1 MHWLQGLDPVVIYA
15 VIAVLSLLESA
26 ALTGLVIPG
35 DTALLVAAAVLAE
48 SGGSPVILV
57 LAAASGA
64 IVGDSIGYEIGRA
77 LRHRDHGR
85 LRRLVAS
92 PSWTRAES
100 LVDRHGALSIVG
112 GRFLAVVRT
121 IVPVVAG
128 SSGMRYRRF
137 LGANVVG
144 ALAWATLHVTVG
156 TLAADSLSSV
166 EGASRWITIAVVAA
180 LAAVVAVR
188 MVRRR
193 AQHPTPVAEAADAV
207 VDPIA
212 TATVAITAGSAAGS
226 SVPEV
231 RSTGTTVVDVTDR
244 AVAASAPSSASSSVA
259 RNGRCDRARSRRAL
273 ATSADD

>member
-1 MHWLQGLDPVVIYA
+1 MTWLQGLDPVVIYA
-15 VIAVLSLLESA
+15 VIAVLSMLESA

-48 SGGSPVILV
+48 SGGGSPVVLV
-57 LAAASGA
+57 LVAAGGA

-92 PSWTRAES
+92 PSWHRAES
-100 LVDRHGALSIVG
+100 MVERHGALSIVG

-144 ALAWATLHVTVG
+144 AVAWAALHVTIG
-156 TLAADSLSSV
+156 TLAADSLTAV
-166 EGASRWITIAVVAA
+166 EGASRWLSLGALAAIAVV
-180 LAAVVAVR
+180 LVVR
-188 MVRRR
+188 HLRRR
-193 AQHPTPVAEAADAV
+193 ARTAAGEGAPAVSDA
-207 VDPIA
+207 A
-212 TATVAITAGSAAGS
+212 TAQAEVTIDLTLATPPATTVGPHAGST
-226 SVPEV
+226 V
-231 RSTGTTVVDVTDR
+231 R
-244 AVAASAPSSASSSVA
+244 A
-259 RNGRCDRARSRRAL
+259 GRCDRAKARAAAQAGS
-273 ATSADD
+273 ATDA